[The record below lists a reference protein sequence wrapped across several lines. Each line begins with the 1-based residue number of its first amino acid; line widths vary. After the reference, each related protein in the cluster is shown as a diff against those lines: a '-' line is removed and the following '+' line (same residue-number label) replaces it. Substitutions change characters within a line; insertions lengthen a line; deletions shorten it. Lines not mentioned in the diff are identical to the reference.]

1 MKNRLFA
8 TAVSLAFIA
17 ACSTTNPEESGEKGS
32 IRISFSKDYA
42 LLTKTSMKTLPDTND
57 FILRITD
64 ASGRRIYDGKFGASP
79 ESVITDP
86 GSYTVEAISEEFNE
100 PGFDSPQYGD
110 SRVISVLAG
119 KTTSVIMD
127 CTQLN
132 AGIRLKTSPDF
143 LTVYPSGVLYLKSS
157 DGRLMYSYSEKRVAF
172 FNPGPV
178 TLLLNDGGVEKPLF
192 TRNLYSREILTVTL
206 DTGTSASTK
215 GGVHIQV
222 DTSRNW
228 TSANFTIGQGESG
241 DETGNAYSV
250 SQAKSHIGE
259 SDKWVYGYIVGGDL
273 SSSRCSFA
281 PPFVS
286 RTNIAIA
293 AKSSCQDKEQCL
305 SVKLSQGDIRD
316 ALNLVDHPE
325 NFGRQIFIKGDIVS
339 SYYGIPGL
347 QGISEYK
354 WK

>member
-1 MKNRLFA
+1 MKTRLFA
-8 TAVSLAFIA
+8 TAVSVAVIA
-17 ACSTTNPEESGEKGS
+17 ACGTTDPDGSREKGT
-32 IRISFSKDYA
+32 IRIAFSKDYA
-42 LLTKTSMKTLPDTND
+42 LLTKSDIKSMPDTND
-57 FILRITD
+57 FILKISD
-64 ASGRRIYDGKFGASP
+64 AAGRSIYNGKFGAAP
-79 ESVITDP
+79 ETVITDP
-86 GSYTVEAISEEFNE
+86 GSYTVDVMSSEFKTPE
-100 PGFDSPQYGD
+100 FDSPQYGD

-119 KTTSVIMD
+119 KTTSVTMD

-132 AGIRLKTSPDF
+132 AGIRLKISPDF

-157 DGRLMYSYSEKRVAF
+157 DGRLMYSYSEKRIAF
-172 FNPGPV
+172 FKPGPI
-178 TLLLNDGGVEKPLF
+178 TLILNDAGIENQLF
-192 TRNLYSREILTVTL
+192 TRNLQAREIMTIAI
-206 DTGTSASTK
+206 DTGTATSTK
-215 GGVHIQV
+215 GGVHVQV

-228 TSANFTIGQGESG
+228 TSANFKIGQGG
-241 DETGNAYSV
+241 DGDDTDNAFSI

-273 SSSRCSFA
+273 SSSRCSFDL
-281 PPFVS
+281 PFTA

-293 AKSSCQDKEQCL
+293 AKSSCRDKEQCL

-325 NFGRQIFIKGDIVS
+325 NLGRQIFIKGDIVS
-339 SYYGIPGL
+339 SYYGIPGI